1 MISGSP
7 SGMSNGARLVSAIA
21 AVKNSTR
28 PTGCYSHRQLSGFAA
43 DIVSDAP
50 FATIA
55 PVSSVPQI
63 KNAPTSDRPIDT
75 SFDIICDELRR
86 PPSSAHLLYDAQPA
100 IVPPLFA
107 CVCFALLLFW
117 LLLL

>member
-7 SGMSNGARLVSAIA
+7 SGMSHGARLVSAIA

-28 PTGCYSHRQLSGFAA
+28 PTGCHSHSQLSGIAA

-55 PVSSVPQI
+55 PGSCVPQI

-75 SFDIICDELRR
+75 SYDIICDELRR
-86 PPSSAHLLYDAQPA
+86 PPS
-100 IVPPLFA
+100 
-107 CVCFALLLFW
+107 CALLLFVVLSVFVP
-117 LLLL
+117 LLF